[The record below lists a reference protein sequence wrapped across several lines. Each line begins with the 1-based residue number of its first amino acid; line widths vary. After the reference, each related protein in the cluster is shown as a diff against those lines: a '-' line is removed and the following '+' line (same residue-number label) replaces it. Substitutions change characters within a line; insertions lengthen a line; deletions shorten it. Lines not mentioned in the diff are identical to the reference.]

1 MSTHSV
7 DCHPSETVDEAYYK
21 TEHIQFPHDKMNH
34 PKSTYV
40 INDVDMDYFEF
51 SLKMLKKIYKRVK
64 PIFQANHTNQI
75 NSCCRIN

>member
-7 DCHPSETVDEAYYK
+7 DCLSSETVDETYYQTK
-21 TEHIQFPHDKMNH
+21 HIQFPHDKMDH

-40 INDVDMDYFEF
+40 INDIDMDYIEF
-51 SLKMLKKIYKRVK
+51 SLKMFKKIYKCMK
-64 PIFQANHTNQI
+64 PIFQANHANQT